1 MPKYKAKNLGVLIIC
16 VLAKSYKLATRL
28 LLTPTSCLVANTIK
42 YAYYFK
48 NNKLYL
54 SISTYTTIA
63 YLLLTSY

>member
-1 MPKYKAKNLGVLIIC
+1 MPKYKVKNLGILVIYI
-16 VLAKSYKLATRL
+16 LAKSYKLAARL
-28 LLTPTSCLVANTIK
+28 LLTPTNCLVANTIK

-54 SISTYTTIA
+54 PVSTYTTIA